1 MVRLIVNGSEFAVD
15 VPSGRTLLDVLRDD
29 LRLTGTKY
37 GCGEGQCG
45 ACTVLVDQVAARACT
60 LDVETLDGAAVT
72 TVEGLASQGCLHAV
86 QAAFVEARSLQCGY
100 CTPGMVMSV
109 VALLARDATPDDA
122 AIRQGLAGNICRCG
136 GYPRILQAVH
146 TAAAAMQM
154 DDGPRAATGEIPLDK
169 AVCGSETGAGV
180 WTMVL
185 PPAEG
190 DLPGERE
197 WGWSTPGGA
206 RLVIDK
212 DGRITAFTGK
222 VDGGQ
227 GNRVALTRIIAAE
240 LATST
245 SMIRLE
251 MGDTA
256 CAPFDLGTFGSRSM
270 PDAGHALRLIA
281 VAGRRE
287 LLREAAQQWQCD
299 PDDLLLA
306 RGAVRDRSGGREI
319 AYGALVGGGSRT
331 IRVDPDDPLSPAPP
345 GLDDVDSSSL
355 RDALIAATTGAK
367 LFPSDVL
374 LPDMLHGRVIRPP
387 CYGAALSTV
396 DTSTAR
402 QMPGVI
408 VVEDIDFVG
417 VCAPTR
423 KAASAA
429 LHAVQAEWECA
440 AQPAEAE
447 LENYLRGHP
456 ADNLGWDGAVD
467 RDIGD
472 VDTAR
477 GEEDVALDAT
487 YTSAYIAHVP
497 LEPRVALAQLHGDS
511 ATVWVGTQRPFG
523 VRSEV
528 AAALGLAQEQVRI
541 VVPDFGGGFG
551 GKHSGDVAVEA
562 ARLAQA
568 TSQPVKVSWTRE
580 EEFRWAYF
588 RPAAVIDVR
597 SRATRGGNLISWEFT
612 NINSGTAGLF
622 SPYDVP
628 NQRERF
634 QPADSP
640 VAQGSYRALAATAN
654 HFARESHIDEIAAAL
669 QIDPLELRLRHLR
682 DTRLTEALKELA
694 ERIDW
699 RHRPN
704 GTGRGVGIA
713 CGIEKDARV
722 ATAADVTVDPD
733 GALHVLSIATV
744 FECGAV
750 VDPDGLRNQ
759 ILGATVMGLGG
770 ALFEAIHFDAGRIR
784 NASLATYR
792 VPRFADVPPID
803 ITVLDRPDLPSAG
816 AGETP
821 IIAIAPAIA
830 NAIHAAGGRRIRSLP
845 LTPEG
850 LVR

>member
-1 MVRLIVNGSEFAVD
+1 MVQFIVNGSEFAVD

-37 GCGEGQCG
+37 GCGEGLCG
-45 ACTVLVDQVAARACT
+45 ACTVLVDRVAARACT

-72 TVEGLASQGCLHAV
+72 TVEGLASQGRLHAV

-154 DDGPRAATGEIPLDK
+154 DDGSRAATGEISLDK
-169 AVCGSETGAGV
+169 AVRGSESDAGV

-299 PDDLLLA
+299 PDDLLLV
-306 RGAVRDRSGGREI
+306 RGAVCDRSGGREI

-331 IRVDPDDPLSPAPP
+331 IRVDPDDPLFPAPP
-345 GLDDVDSSSL
+345 GLDDVDGSSL

-374 LPDMLHGRVIRPP
+374 LPDMLHGRVLRPP
-387 CYGAALSTV
+387 GFGAALSTV

-447 LENYLRGHP
+447 LENYLRCHP
-456 ADNLGWDGAVD
+456 ADNVGWDGAVD

-477 GEEDVALDAT
+477 SEEDVALAAT

-511 ATVWVGTQRPFG
+511 ATVWVGTQRPFA

-568 TSQPVKVSWTRE
+568 TDQPVKVSWTRE

-597 SRATRGGNLISWEFT
+597 STATRDGNLMSWEFT
-612 NINSGTAGLF
+612 NINSGAAGLF

-640 VAQGSYRALAATAN
+640 LPQGSYRALAATAN

-704 GTGRGVGIA
+704 GAGRGVGIA

-722 ATAADVTVDPD
+722 ATAADVAVDPD

-770 ALFEAIHFDAGRIR
+770 ALFEAIHFDAGRIQ

-792 VPRFADVPPID
+792 VPRFADIPPID

-830 NAIHAAGGRRIRSLP
+830 NAIHAAAGRRIRSLP

>member
-1 MVRLIVNGSEFAVD
+1 VVQFIVNGSEFAVD

-60 LDVETLDGAAVT
+60 LDVETLEGAAVT
-72 TVEGLASQGCLHAV
+72 TVEGLASQGRLHAV

-154 DDGPRAATGEIPLDK
+154 DDGSRAATGEIPLDK
-169 AVCGSETGAGV
+169 AVRGSESDAGV

-185 PPAEG
+185 PSAEG

-251 MGDTA
+251 MGDTD

-299 PDDLLLA
+299 PDDLRLA
-306 RGAVRDRSGGREI
+306 RGAVCDRSGGREI

-374 LPDMLHGRVIRPP
+374 LPDMLHGRVLRPP
-387 CYGAALSTV
+387 GYGAALSTV

-447 LENYLRGHP
+447 LEDYLRCHP

-477 GEEDVALDAT
+477 SEEDVALDAT

-511 ATVWVGTQRPFG
+511 ATVWVGTQRPFA

-568 TSQPVKVSWTRE
+568 TGQPVKVSWTRE

-597 SRATRGGNLISWEFT
+597 SRATRDGNLISWEFT

-640 VAQGSYRALAATAN
+640 MAQGSYRALAATAN

-704 GTGRGVGIA
+704 GAGRGIGIA

-722 ATAADVTVDPD
+722 ATAADVAVDPD

-770 ALFEAIHFDAGRIR
+770 ALFEAIHFDAGQIR